1 MNPLLSPTGGLF
13 ISSKGVGGLITG
25 VFIYG
30 QLAWTQPYSRPL
42 IIICLTKQQHGL
54 IAIQVVINFTENMQ
68 TLLQSFKVCI
78 WSNKPH
84 KNGEK
89 KISREKKIYFSNR
102 LIGNNR
108 DLTLFNSCQRVSHS
122 FRSCNSAEMCP
133 SDKWAVSCLSP
144 VTSWS
149 SSEVL
154 TLNSKERRTTSTFQK
169 QWEIM

>member
-1 MNPLLSPTGGLF
+1 MFYFSVCLQQISIF
-13 ISSKGVGGLITG
+13 IGCRQHTQTY

-30 QLAWTQPYSRPL
+30 QLAWAQQYSRPL
-42 IIICLTKQQHGL
+42 YNNLPYKTIAGL
-54 IAIQVVINFTENMQ
+54 NCNSSGYKFHWKHVNFTPKLASYPTNHIKMMR
-68 TLLQSFKVCI
+68 
-78 WSNKPH
+78 
-84 KNGEK
+84 KNISGEK
-89 KISREKKIYFSNR
+89 ICFSNR
-102 LIGNNR
+102 LIDNNH

-154 TLNSKERRTTSTFQK
+154 TLNSKERRTTSTF
-169 QWEIM
+169 